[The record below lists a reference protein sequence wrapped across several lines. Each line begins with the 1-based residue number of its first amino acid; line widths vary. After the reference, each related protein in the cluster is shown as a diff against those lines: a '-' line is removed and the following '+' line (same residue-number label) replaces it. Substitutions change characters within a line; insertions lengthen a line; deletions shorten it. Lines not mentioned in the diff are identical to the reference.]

1 MGAKILA
8 VDDEE
13 GILRLLKRALERDG
27 AEVDTVSDPM
37 RIMTGEVNPDRYDLI
52 LLDVM
57 MPGIDGFTLLNGM
70 RDRIDCPVLFL
81 TAKTSE
87 EDLMRGFGLG
97 ADDYIR
103 KPFGI
108 GELRA
113 RVQAHIRRERRE
125 KKHAVTVGNLRFYLR
140 EKQIEY
146 GKQEILLT
154 PGEYEICE
162 YLALHRGQVFS
173 REQIYEH
180 VYGYDKDGDES
191 AVTEH
196 VKNIRAKFRKLGLA
210 PVETVWGIGYR
221 WTAGEEKGNGR

>member
-13 GILRLLKRALERDG
+13 GILRLLKRALERD
-27 AEVDTVSDPM
+27 
-37 RIMTGEVNPDRYDLI
+37 
-52 LLDVM
+52 
-57 MPGIDGFTLLNGM
+57 
-70 RDRIDCPVLFL
+70 
-81 TAKTSE
+81 
-87 EDLMRGFGLG
+87 G

-146 GKQEILLT
+146 GEQEILLT

-191 AVTEH
+191 AVTEY

-221 WTAGEEKGNGR
+221 WTAGVEKGNGR